1 MNMFSALFGSAYAVS
16 HLDTILEHELDEGLS
31 ELSLSP
37 GDRTKKR
44 ATSARDELLAEME
57 GLDGEDL
64 AADGRIM
71 KLEKALSDE
80 RKGKEQRAVKRAECK
95 ALIAVLDR
103 ARTDIEALGN
113 PPAQPSKAKSRKA
126 REAA

>member
-1 MNMFSALFGSAYAVS
+1 MNIISALFGSAYAVS
-16 HLDTILEHELDEGLS
+16 HLDTLLERELDQGLS

-57 GLDGEDL
+57 ELDGEDL
-64 AADGRIM
+64 AADGRIL
-71 KLEKALSDE
+71 KLEKALSEE
-80 RKGKEQRAVKRAECK
+80 RKSKEQRAVKRAECK

-103 ARTDIEALGN
+103 AKSDIEALGN
-113 PPAQPSKAKSRKA
+113 PPPQPSKTKSRKA